1 MRIAIFFAVT
11 TLMVTTLSSCR
22 PDMAEFSALKE
33 RVAALEGQTRAM
45 EGHSEVIK
53 TSKVEIV
60 DKDGKVRG
68 VLGLRD
74 DGTPELRFVDDDE
87 TNRLLTRLH
96 PDGTPILVMW
106 GKGGKG
112 TAYLSVPGAGPPNF
126 MMFDKDG
133 TMKHKVPK

>member
-53 TSKVEIV
+53 TSKV
-60 DKDGKVRG
+60 
-68 VLGLRD
+68 GLKQ
-74 DGTPELRFVDDDE
+74 
-87 TNRLLTRLH
+87 
-96 PDGTPILVMW
+96 IL
-106 GKGGKG
+106 KFQICFNEF
-112 TAYLSVPGAGPPNF
+112 AF
-126 MMFDKDG
+126 
-133 TMKHKVPK
+133 